1 MAPMKRAR
9 VVWRGIAA
17 RPALFFVVML
27 WCATAWAHVGSPD
40 VYVRG
45 DAGPYTVYVSVHP
58 PVTVPGAAEID
69 VHSTDAAVTGVSVVS
84 GDAGAVSL
92 KGFSQ
97 EEKFVGSAWVP
108 AGARVWNLRVQVM
121 GSRGTG
127 EMMVPV
133 TLPAFAAATRRW
145 VWPLIFGGEAIFF
158 LVAGYLGLRWRRAVI
173 RVRALELVVRP
184 ARFPRAILI
193 MARTL
198 MLCGVVALGACVWS
212 MVRTNARRS
221 LTPAMQIAMVDNGVM
236 DVKLTRVAGGHALD
250 DLAPDHGH
258 MMHLFLIRMPN
269 MDVVLHLH
277 PALVNAGKDAAEF
290 TETMPPMADG
300 AFAIYADVVHG
311 DGVAETATAV
321 AGLPLSVG
329 HPLTGDDSVGV
340 VTRSVGDGCGS
351 TAVLADGYRM
361 TLACDGD
368 LKAKTGMLL
377 RVSLV
382 DAAGNIPTDMTNY
395 MGMGGHAA
403 IVARDGSVFAHIHPM
418 GTVMVPGAMSLMAG
432 MDMPVS
438 NVVEFPY
445 GFPAVGEYRVFVQ
458 MKHGAV
464 VETGAFDLS
473 VQ

>member
-1 MAPMKRAR
+1 MRR
-9 VVWRGIAA
+9 VRL
-17 RPALFFVVML
+17 RCALL
-27 WCATAWAHVGSPD
+27 LAGLLCTLPAWAHVGSPD

-69 VHSTDAAVTGVSVVS
+69 VRSTGAARTTDLNVTTVSVIGS
-84 GDAGAVSL
+84 DGRSATL
-92 KGFSQ
+92 QQFSQ
-97 EEKFVGSAWVP
+97 EQKFVGSAWVP
-108 AGARVWNLRVQVM
+108 AGARVWNLRVQVT
-121 GSRGTG
+121 GARGAG
-127 EMMVPV
+127 EMLVPV
-133 TLPAFAAATRRW
+133 TLPAFAAATKRW
-145 VWPLIFGGEAIFF
+145 VWPVIFFGEAIFL
-158 LVAGYLGLRWRRAVI
+158 LVAGYLGLRWRRSVI

-184 ARFPRAILI
+184 ARFPNALLAV
-193 MARTL
+193 ARVL
-198 MLCGVVALGACVWS
+198 MLCSVVAMGACVWS
-212 MVRTNARRS
+212 MVRTSARRS
-221 LTPAMQIAMVDNGVM
+221 LTPAMQIAMVDGGVM
-236 DVKLTRVAGGHALD
+236 DVKLTRVVGGHALD

-258 MMHLFLIRMPN
+258 MMHLFLIRLPN

-277 PALVNAGKDAAEF
+277 PALVNEGKDTAEF

-311 DGVAETATAV
+311 DGVTETATAV
-321 AGLPLSVG
+321 AGLPMQVG
-329 HPLTGDDSVGV
+329 HALAGDDSVGV

-368 LKAKTGMLL
+368 LKAKTGLLL

-382 DAAGNIPTDMTNY
+382 DAEGSVPADMANY

-418 GTVMVPGAMSLMAG
+418 GTVMIPGAMSLMAG

-445 GFPAVGEYRVFVQ
+445 GFPAAGAYRVFVQ

-464 VETGAFDLS
+464 VETSAFDLS
-473 VQ
+473 VGQ